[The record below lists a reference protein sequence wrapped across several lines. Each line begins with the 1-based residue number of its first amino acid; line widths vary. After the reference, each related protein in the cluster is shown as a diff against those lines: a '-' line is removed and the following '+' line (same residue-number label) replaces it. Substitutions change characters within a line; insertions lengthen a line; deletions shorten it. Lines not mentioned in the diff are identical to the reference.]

1 MDGVI
6 EFLKSL
12 GVARLAALAA
22 VTAGLIG
29 FFAFLI
35 LRVTAPQMT
44 PLYTDLSVEDSSA
57 VVNELERQAIPCELR
72 NGALVRSAIGFDQKR
87 LQLTIVNLR
96 FADLPS
102 RSRAGPATCA
112 NSRTRW
118 TARC

>member
-1 MDGVI
+1 MI

-87 LQLTIVNLR
+87 GDELTIIDLR